1 MRKTL
6 LFSTLLVFA
15 IACTDNMDEF
25 IMSDIYS
32 TVTTRSITPEVS
44 PYFNWQDTA
53 FINLEGISKPVTL
66 PWYSGAAT
74 SIPNFILSDYKAEDG
89 WKLLYNFC
97 SPSQSSQEGKYYLI
111 FYNIFSGRLRGFV
124 YNNND
129 VTNANTTFWRLTFN
143 VPTQLANDFGNVTYA
158 QDTIINNAES
168 YVTNLS
174 NTDIKSLTR
183 GWNAFE
189 FDLLS
194 YDKDIAQKNVAMRF
208 DLYDVDKNQISIA
221 GDLKLNSEGTIV
233 TVTKVPDKG
242 AAEKRKE
249 KIEALGDAAKK
260 YFENRDGA
268 KTRIGAVTIISLLA
282 KGANLIVDKFSAKK
296 TSDITSNSS
305 IKITTTGKVN
315 LTGSMTSQ
323 HQSNILPLTR
333 LMVPGS
339 TPTIEDIF
347 LPSYN
352 EPIGVWTLENAP
364 LVNPALYKE
373 IGYWESPV
381 PDPRLKGDFVNA
393 YMYAY
398 DYFKLDSSSVNVI
411 INPAILPLIERYT
424 VDFNLIYQEKAS
436 RPMDFMIHS
445 GLAVGVMGKL
455 VYFSSTD
462 TLKILKGDGST
473 DNHFFQIFP
482 SPKSQVINRKLTHS
496 IKKMKSRE
504 LSSYMLNKL
513 KVRVTVTLYPK
524 SPYNTIPYVTTRT
537 FTPKKG
543 EIQDFGGYGYI
554 KFDPSYIL

>member
-15 IACTDNMDEF
+15 IACTDNTDEF
-25 IMSDIYS
+25 IMSDIHS
-32 TVTTRSITPEVS
+32 TVTTRSITPEIS

-53 FINLEGISKPVTL
+53 FINLEGIFKPVTL

-74 SIPNFILSDYKAEDG
+74 SIPNFILTDYKAEDG

-143 VPTQLANDFGNVTYA
+143 APTQLANDFGDRTYA
-158 QDTIINNAES
+158 QDTIINNAEC

-183 GWNAFE
+183 GWNTFE
-189 FDLLS
+189 FDLLL

-208 DLYDVDKNQISIA
+208 DLYDVDKNQISIT

-242 AAEKRKE
+242 GVEKKKE
-249 KIEALGDAAKK
+249 KIDALENAAKK
-260 YFENRDGA
+260 YFEDRDGA
-268 KTRIGAVTIISLLA
+268 KTRIGAGTIIDLLA

-352 EPIGVWTLENAP
+352 EPIGVWNLESTPKVIPSSYLNHCILPAP
-364 LVNPALYKE
+364 KTNQKFFQGCLVY
-373 IGYWESPV
+373 I
-381 PDPRLKGDFVNA
+381 
-393 YMYAY
+393 
-398 DYFKLDSSSVNVI
+398 DYIKLDKSSVNVK
-411 INPAILPLIERYT
+411 INPSILPYISKYD
-424 VDFNLIYQEKAS
+424 VDINYIIKTSSLLPKTNNFEIPIGWQGQSLYEIKQDSVNYIT
-436 RPMDFMIHS
+436 P
-445 GLAVGVMGKL
+445 VGGDVF
-455 VYFSSTD
+455 YHINAPN
-462 TLKILKGDGST
+462 ILKT
-473 DNHFFQIFP
+473 FP
-482 SPKSQVINRKLTHS
+482 MVTYQYPPKFNKVKSNTITKHPTGVIK
-496 IKKMKSRE
+496 
-504 LSSYMLNKL
+504 
-513 KVRVTVTLYPK
+513 VTVTLYPK
-524 SPYNTIPYVTTRT
+524 APFNATPYVSTRT
-537 FTPKKG
+537 FLPKLG
-543 EIQDFGGYGYI
+543 EPQDYQSFIPYLPMI
-554 KFDPSYIL
+554 TIPLP